1 MSRTIHS
8 SVAALGAGTLASL
21 LLAAPLRAEE
31 HLVGGPSV
39 SIPRAS
45 IGLETRED
53 HLYGG
58 GADYKATF
66 DAQGF
71 TYVPALGRAVEHEQS
86 LRFALRSAGREQG
99 PGLTLAVGAAV
110 QTDTLIASYDRGA
123 LVERYEL
130 GPAGVAQSFVIHSAP
145 AGDGD
150 LVVRGA
156 LTSTLPLLSSS
167 AERMRFGAP
176 ATGGVS
182 IGAVTGIDA
191 RGRSVQGSLAFAD
204 GELELRL
211 PDAFVDQAAYP
222 LVVDPLFGT
231 EFGVATGGNDDSNS
245 DVANEAS
252 NNTYIVTWQREF
264 SATSSEIRA
273 QRVQTN
279 GSLLGS
285 TIFVSAGGYN
295 SNPSIAGN
303 TLTNGM
309 LIAWQTAGNV
319 FGPHNVVCRNVDSN
333 TGLMSTATL
342 ALASDPGNE
351 IEPAVGGE
359 AIKLIALDKQEVI
372 VVWAADGSGIKG
384 AQVRIP
390 AAAGD
395 PSVVSTFT
403 VATNTPTEYNVRPVI
418 TKHGADEGVH
428 LVVWERR
435 PDALIGPANLHAQM
449 VNRYGVLLGPPAI
462 VANDAVDERDAAVD
476 SMPDGAAFVIAYERE
491 ESDGL
496 GHDIYARSLIPSNG
510 VLLQGAGPAII
521 EADLGDEETDPAVAC
536 PGAKAWIAYCDQSA
550 AGTSLTTNIVVEAF
564 DAKTLTQCESLLFS
578 QSFGIAQKPAL
589 SYVYA
594 TLLGGV
600 QSLLT
605 YGVLAA
611 APPFTGDIHAQILL
625 TNAGTGTTQNL
636 GGGCG
641 GGGTLVGQGTPDI
654 GSGLF
659 QLNCTGIDPLAFK
672 AILNFNVPTAPLT
685 CGTCAWIPFFIPIGQ
700 TIQSPGAAAF
710 LTPIPCDPTLI
721 GAALDAQFTSFL
733 TTSSPCSLFSNV
745 SLSNRVRITF
755 GQ

>member
-8 SVAALGAGTLASL
+8 SVAALGAGTLVSL
-21 LLAAPLRAEE
+21 LLSAPLQAGDK
-31 HLVGGPSV
+31 LVGGPVV

-45 IGLETRED
+45 VGLEARGD
-53 HLYGG
+53 HLHGG
-58 GADYKATF
+58 GADYKASF

-71 TYVPALGRAVEHEQS
+71 TFVPALGRAVEQTQS
-86 LRFALRSAGREQG
+86 LRFELRSAGRVQG
-99 PGLTLAVGAAV
+99 QAMALDLGVPAEAAGLF
-110 QTDTLIASYDRGA
+110 ASYDRGS

-130 GPAGVAQSFVIHSAP
+130 QSDGVEQSFVIAAAP
-145 AGDGD
+145 QGDGD

-156 LTSTLPLLSSS
+156 LSSTLPLS
-167 AERMRFGAP
+167 AAQATGLRF
-176 ATGGVS
+176 ATHEHGGVS

-191 RGRSVQGSLAFAD
+191 NGRSVQGSLSFAD
-204 GELELRL
+204 GMLELRL
-211 PDAFVDQAAYP
+211 PDEFVDQAAYP

-231 EFGVATGGNDDSNS
+231 VFGVSTTVDDDSNP

-264 SATSSEIRA
+264 SAADADIRA
-273 QRVQTN
+273 QRVSTN
-279 GSLLGS
+279 GNLLGG
-285 TIFVSAGGYN
+285 TIFVSATGYN
-295 SNPSIAGN
+295 SRPSIAGN

-319 FGPHNVVCRNVDSN
+319 FGPYNIVCRNVDSS
-333 TGLMSTATL
+333 TGNLSATTL

-351 IEPAVGGE
+351 VEPAVGGE

-372 VVWAADGSGIKG
+372 VVWGVEGFGIRG

-390 AAAGD
+390 VAAGN
-395 PSVVSTFT
+395 PSVISTFV
-403 VATNTPTEYNVRPVI
+403 VATNTPTEFNVRPAI

-435 PDALIGPANLHAQM
+435 PDQLIGPANLHAQM
-449 VNRYGVLLGPPAI
+449 VNRYGVLLGPPAV
-462 VANDAVDERDAAVD
+462 VANHPFDERDAAVD
-476 SMPDGAAFVIAYERE
+476 SMPDGSAFVIAYELE
-491 ESDGL
+491 EADGQ
-496 GHDIYARSLIPSNG
+496 GHDIYARSMIPSNG
-510 VLLQGAGPAII
+510 VLIPGAGPVAI
-521 EADLGDEETDPAVAC
+521 EAEDGDEESDPAVIC
-536 PGAKAWIAYCDQSA
+536 PGAKAWIAYCDQ
-550 AGTSLTTNIVVEAF
+550 TTFANSTLRIEAF
-564 DAKTLTQCESLLFS
+564 DPKTLIQCEDVVFA
-578 QSFGIAQKPAL
+578 QPVGIAQKPAL

-594 TLLGGV
+594 ALLGGF

-605 YGVLAA
+605 WGVLDE
-611 APPFTGDIHAQILL
+611 APPFVGDIHAQILL

-659 QLNCTGIDPLAFK
+659 QLNCSGIDPLAFK
-672 AILNFNVPTAPLT
+672 AILNFSVPTAPLS
-685 CGTCAWIPFFIPIGQ
+685 CGTCAWIPFSIPIGQ

-710 LTPIPCDPTLI
+710 LTPIPCDPSLV
-721 GAALDAQFTSFL
+721 GAQLDAQFTSFL
-733 TTSSPCSLFSNV
+733 TASSPCSLFSNV
-745 SLSNRVRITF
+745 SLSNRLRLTF